1 MQGLNKWLVIAACL
15 IIGFAIGVF
24 VHETFDVFGSIGLG
38 SRRTALRA
46 ERDGYIAE
54 LEDRDK
60 LFGELSDS
68 YRERIESD
76 AALFGTIID
85 EERDRATAAEEENRI
100 LRAGIQ
106 SNRIGQGK
114 VREGLDSIGRLRG
127 YVDRLSEQLR

>member
-1 MQGLNKWLVIAACL
+1 MWKKWIVGIAIL
-15 IIGFAIGVF
+15 IIGLAGGGLIN
-24 VHETFDVFGSIGLG
+24 EATDVFGSIGLG

-85 EERDRATAAEEENRI
+85 EERDRATAAEEANRI

-114 VREGLDSIGRLRG
+114 VRDGLESIGRLRG
-127 YVDRLSEQLR
+127 YVDQLSEKLR